1 MNSAGSGT
9 LLIKAFSSAQS
20 PPDGACVYYCELL
33 SLVVVVAYNAFG
45 NDQNRVSERGTLILL
60 IYSTIT
66 LRLEYLAASR
76 LLNFFGILFNC
87 TLAMPS
93 SL

>member
-33 SLVVVVAYNAFG
+33 SLVVVAYNAFG